1 MPIRKTIRFFH
12 ELKLWDV
19 YSRHSCCVYHIPLI
33 FRSEFKEK
41 SWKIPILLESLLRIQ
56 QQNYNTTQLQYYERI
71 PNWLGCQKPYS
82 CLSVTP
88 SRSIILCLQL
98 LSFLWYPDLTLWGLT
113 HIYPCA
119 GLNNPKTRKKKLHF
133 GLMIQFERGT
143 ALLAGQHLLSSDTK
157 LGSTANTLAKL

>member
-41 SWKIPILLESLLRIQ
+41 SWKLPMLLESLWES
-56 QQNYNTTQLQYYERI
+56 NKTTTQLQYYERI
-71 PNWLGCQKPYS
+71 PNWFGCQKPYS

-88 SRSIILCLQL
+88 PWSIILCLQL
-98 LSFLWYPDLTLWGLT
+98 LSFLWYQDLTLWGLT

-119 GLNNPKTRKKKLHF
+119 GLNNQKTRKKLNF

-143 ALLAGQHLLSSDTK
+143 VLLADQHLLSSDSK
-157 LGSTANTLAKL
+157 LGSTADTLAKL